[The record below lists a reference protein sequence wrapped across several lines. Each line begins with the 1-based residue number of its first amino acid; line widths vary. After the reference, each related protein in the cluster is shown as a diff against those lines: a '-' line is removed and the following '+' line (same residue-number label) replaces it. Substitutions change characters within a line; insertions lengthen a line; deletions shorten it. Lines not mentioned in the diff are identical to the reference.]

1 MKKSLALSLAFLAF
15 FDVHAQ
21 QNQPWFKGNLHTHSL
36 WSDGDDYPEMI
47 MDWYKSHGYN
57 FVALTDHNI
66 LAEGEKWVT
75 ITSKNKLLQDGL
87 KKYLDKYGSTW
98 VVSRSD
104 SAKTEVKLK
113 TLSEYRP
120 LFEDKNFLI
129 IKAEEITDRYERK
142 PIHLNATNIQTLIE
156 PQHGNSVAD
165 VMQRNIDAVLKQRSE
180 SGVPMLVHI
189 NHPNFGW
196 AITLNDMIA
205 LRGERFF
212 EVYNGHPL
220 VHNYGD
226 SSHMSTEDMWDKINI
241 AYVRENKP
249 LMYGLA
255 TDDSHNYHESG
266 LKFSNAG
273 RGWVMVQ
280 ADSLT
285 PGALIRSLEAGNFYS
300 TTGVALDQVKT
311 TNKTLFVKVR
321 PEPGV
326 SYRIEFIG
334 VKKGEERSK
343 ILKTVQGS
351 EGSFKVSSHYTF
363 VRSRII
369 SSKIK
374 SNPFSAGDLEMA
386 WTQPI
391 SPQ

>member
-1 MKKSLALSLAFLAF
+1 MRSTLLILSSLVLFSSF
-15 FDVHAQ
+15 AQ
-21 QNQPWFKGNLHTHSL
+21 TNQSWFKGNLHTHSL

-47 MDWYKSHGYN
+47 MDWYKSHGYH

-87 KKYLDKYGSTW
+87 KKYLDKYGSAW

-142 PIHLNATNIQTLIE
+142 PIHINASNIQKLIE

-241 AYVRENKP
+241 AYTRENKP

-285 PGALIRSLEAGNFYS
+285 PAALIRSLEAGNFYS
-300 TTGVALDQVKT
+300 STGVTLDQVKT
-311 TNKTLFVKVR
+311 TNKTIFVKVR

-351 EGSFKVSSHYTF
+351 EGSFKVSSQYIF

-386 WTQPI
+386 WTQPR
-391 SPQ
+391 SPR